1 MHKHQ
6 TIKHQTIMLQ
16 QQQKAKFKSQLNIQT
31 IIQHQ
36 QLKAK
41 QLMREAILM
50 KEIQHIDSG
59 TNMTMRPIKMTMRLI

>member
-1 MHKHQ
+1 MLEQYKH
-6 TIKHQTIMLQ
+6 
-16 QQQKAKFKSQLNIQT
+16 QT